1 MPMCYKCQIFA
12 DHTTEYCPSHTCKIC
27 GESGHVSRVCTKR
40 EVSPFLKQKISTAL
54 NQTVPTVP
62 ILPVAKT
69 VQTLPSVNSGA
80 PVSPSKSE
88 VPTVLIWGNQ
98 RPRVPILP
106 DEETVPVPS
115 ENSGAPFETPSKSES
130 ESQSFSTTSNESL
143 ESQLK
148 QTQSSEITQTPTEI
162 IPVAGPSRGTPIKT
176 EPIQS
181 SEITQ
186 TPTEIIPVAG
196 PSRNFHIKTESKFH
210 VKQEIEA
217 SKELVIESSLLDSIV
232 VPNPVKETV
241 ETVKVKEY
249 SLKGLIKG
257 FDNEISAGTILYKN
271 RRLAFSQ
278 ENSKF
283 DVGDYVTFDLIN
295 NEDVSNVCLDKE
307 KSKWDQKQL
316 DELRLVHKVAQ
327 KRKKEKKKE
336 KKEEK
341 KEKKKRKKESAI
353 TSSLCIL
360 DVQFLNCFEND
371 QLIQIG
377 CMFWNNEINRGFFT
391 PIQPIELMS
400 QKSLKNLNLTKLAEG
415 YTVYRRSIEPPEP
428 DKPCCSEE
436 KALKD
441 FLNHIETDIND
452 GKIALY
458 VVDLDIIMPKLKE
471 KLQKYDLLRRF
482 QKKVKWVCDLKSIV
496 RSKESLKH
504 FKTCCWPNF
513 NLIFE
518 HINDAD
524 FPYSPRT
531 MINAQELAEYLWAT
545 TLTLFEADDL
555 QECEE
560 FINYFYDS
568 KVLLKSDLP
577 MSSIEEQ
584 KPKEAKWK
592 LRYQSCVFDI
602 VLGNTIPPMKK
613 FNYDDDSV
621 KKSNIS
627 RFSSSTN
634 SLNSLPST
642 MSATPARP
650 FANLSPCQY
659 KNKQLAPKREQTYEE
674 VSRTQKFAEECLEL
688 LKHLPQCRLP
698 LNKFIPAYHQHFGR
712 QCRLADYGFTKLIEL
727 IEAIPTIIEIT
738 EELDSQ
744 LNSIRILQ
752 PVKLQGMQ

>member
-1 MPMCYKCQIFA
+1 MPMCFKCQIFA
-12 DHTTEYCPSHTCKIC
+12 DHATEYCPSHTCKIC

-40 EVSPFLKQKISTAL
+40 EVSNILKQKLSAAL

-62 ILPVAKT
+62 ILPVIQK
-69 VQTLPSVNSGA
+69 
-80 PVSPSKSE
+80 E
-88 VPTVLIWGNQ
+88 PTVLIWGNQ
-98 RPRVPILP
+98 RPCVPILP
-106 DEETVPVPS
+106 DEQTVPS
-115 ENSGAPFETPSKSES
+115 ENSGAPLVPPSKSEF

-148 QTQSSEITQTPTEI
+148 HTQSSEITQTPTEI
-162 IPVAGPSRGTPIKT
+162 TPLAGPSRGVPVKT

-186 TPTEIIPVAG
+186 TPTEMIPVAG
-196 PSRNFHIKTESKFH
+196 PSRNIDIKTESKFH
-210 VKQEIEA
+210 VKQEIENN
-217 SKELVIESSLLDSIV
+217 KEFVIESSLLDSII
-232 VPNPVKETV
+232 VPNPVIETV

-257 FDNEISAGTILYKN
+257 FDHEISSGTILYKN

-278 ENSKF
+278 ENSVF
-283 DVGDYVTFDLIN
+283 DVGHYVTFDLTN

-307 KSKWDQKQL
+307 KTERGEKKLNELQL
-316 DELRLVHKVAQ
+316 YSLTLLHKEAQ

-336 KKEEK
+336 KKE
-341 KEKKKRKKESAI
+341 EKKKRKKESAI

-360 DVQFLNCFEND
+360 DVQFLNCFEID

-377 CMFWNNEINRGFFT
+377 CTFLTNDPNPKRQKRNFFR
-391 PIQPIELMS
+391 PIHPIELMT
-400 QKSLKNLNLTKLAEG
+400 KKILKKMNLTKLDEG
-415 YTVYRRSIEPPEP
+415 FTVYRRSRPPEP
-428 DKPCCSEE
+428 PKPDIPCCSEE

-441 FLNHIETDIND
+441 FLNHIETDLND

-482 QKKVKWVCDLKSIV
+482 QRKVKWVCDLKSIV

-504 FKTCCWPNF
+504 FKTFCWPNF

-518 HINDAD
+518 HINEGD

-531 MINAQELAEYLWAT
+531 MIKGNAQELAEYLWAT
-545 TLTLFEADDL
+545 TLTLFKASDL

-592 LRYQSCVFDI
+592 LRYQSCVFDT
-602 VLGNTIPPMKK
+602 VL
-613 FNYDDDSV
+613 
-621 KKSNIS
+621 
-627 RFSSSTN
+627 
-634 SLNSLPST
+634 
-642 MSATPARP
+642 
-650 FANLSPCQY
+650 
-659 KNKQLAPKREQTYEE
+659 
-674 VSRTQKFAEECLEL
+674 
-688 LKHLPQCRLP
+688 
-698 LNKFIPAYHQHFGR
+698 
-712 QCRLADYGFTKLIEL
+712 
-727 IEAIPTIIEIT
+727 
-738 EELDSQ
+738 
-744 LNSIRILQ
+744 
-752 PVKLQGMQ
+752 

>member
-1 MPMCYKCQIFA
+1 MPMCYRCQVFA

-40 EVSPFLKQKISTAL
+40 EVSNILKQKLSAAL

-62 ILPVAKT
+62 ILPVIKT
-69 VQTLPSVNSGA
+69 VQTVPSVNSGA
-80 PVSPSKSE
+80 PVTPSKSE

-106 DEETVPVPS
+106 EKQSVPVPS
-115 ENSGAPFETPSKSES
+115 ENSGAPFVTPSRSES
-130 ESQSFSTTSNESL
+130 ESQSFSTFSSNESL

-162 IPVAGPSRGTPIKT
+162 TPVAGPSRGAPAVKT

-186 TPTEIIPVAG
+186 TPTEMIPVAG
-196 PSRNFHIKTESKFH
+196 PSRNIYIKTESKFH

-217 SKELVIESSLLDSIV
+217 SKEFVIESSLLDSII
-232 VPNPVKETV
+232 VPNPVIETV

-257 FDNEISAGTILYKN
+257 FDHEISSGTILYKN

-278 ENSKF
+278 ENSIF
-283 DVGDYVTFDLIN
+283 DVGHYVTFDLTN
-295 NEDVSNVCLDKE
+295 NEDVSNVYLDKE
-307 KSKWDQKQL
+307 KTERGQQKL
-316 DELRLVHKVAQ
+316 DELRTQAQ
-327 KRKKEKKKE
+327 KRKKEKKRE
-336 KKEEK
+336 KKE
-341 KEKKKRKKESAI
+341 EKKKRKKESAI

-360 DVQFLNCFEND
+360 DVQFLDCFEMD

-377 CMFWNNEINRGFFT
+377 CMFWINGKNRKFFI

-400 QKSLKNLNLTKLAEG
+400 QKSLTKINLTKLVEG
-415 YTVYRRSIEPPEP
+415 FTVYKRSSEPPGLEPPEP
-428 DKPCCSEE
+428 DIPCCSEE
-436 KALKD
+436 KALKY
-441 FLNHIETDIND
+441 FLNHIETDMND

-482 QKKVKWVCDLKSIV
+482 QRKVKWVCDLKSIV

-504 FKTCCWPNF
+504 FKTFCWPNF
-513 NLIFE
+513 HMIFE
-518 HINDAD
+518 HINKED
-524 FPYSPRT
+524 FPYEPRT
-531 MINAQELAEYLWAT
+531 TINAKELAEYLWAT
-545 TLTLFEADDL
+545 TLRLLEADDL

-560 FINYFYDS
+560 FINHFYDS

-584 KPKEAKWK
+584 NPKQAKWK

-602 VLGNTIPPMKK
+602 VL
-613 FNYDDDSV
+613 
-621 KKSNIS
+621 
-627 RFSSSTN
+627 
-634 SLNSLPST
+634 
-642 MSATPARP
+642 
-650 FANLSPCQY
+650 
-659 KNKQLAPKREQTYEE
+659 
-674 VSRTQKFAEECLEL
+674 
-688 LKHLPQCRLP
+688 
-698 LNKFIPAYHQHFGR
+698 
-712 QCRLADYGFTKLIEL
+712 
-727 IEAIPTIIEIT
+727 
-738 EELDSQ
+738 
-744 LNSIRILQ
+744 
-752 PVKLQGMQ
+752 